1 MWVLCVK
8 WCKHQAFYAVLL
20 SLTLQIFTNFPNTFT
35 VRLNGRF
42 LIKSSPEISA
52 HLKRVT
58 TLPCETSDDSQWR
71 SFFVSPCVCVRVVD
85 WRLSPLVQFVKHWA
99 KVQGINDAS
108 QGTVSSYSLVLLV
121 IHYLQC
127 KPRVSFLGRLLWVG
141 VITLEM
147 SVSRYVH
154 LFVHTYVR
162 PSVHKKFFQFQWNL
176 VFR

>member
-1 MWVLCVK
+1 MWVLCVE
-8 WCKHQAFYAVLL
+8 WCKHGAFSAVLS
-20 SLTLQIFTNFPNTFT
+20 SLTLQMFTNFPNTIT
-35 VRLNGRF
+35 VRLNGGF

-52 HLKRVT
+52 RLRRVS

-127 KPRVSFLGRLLWVG
+127 KPYVSFLGRLLRVDL
-141 VITLEM
+141 VTLEGIWN
-147 SVSRYVH
+147 V
-154 LFVHTYVR
+154 
-162 PSVHKKFFQFQWNL
+162 FQ
-176 VFR
+176 